1 MLGSSEKGG
10 NVTVLIII
18 IKILLPRYQ
27 YVVTTIVRTTKF
39 SPKGME
45 GREMSEER
53 VVTGGRLAVVGT
65 FDIKFK
71 IQKPVSTRICQ
82 QLKKKHY
89 VESLMP
95 QPPGRG
101 RSSEGEASASLTPSS
116 TL

>member
-1 MLGSSEKGG
+1 MSQSF
-10 NVTVLIII
+10 NHDHQDP
-18 IKILLPRYQ
+18 PRCQ
-27 YVVTTIVRTTKF
+27 HVVATIVRATKF

-65 FDIKFK
+65 FEIKFR

-82 QLKKKHY
+82 QLKKHH
-89 VESLMP
+89 VESLTP

-101 RSSEGEASASLTPSS
+101 RSSEGEESASLTPSS

>member
-1 MLGSSEKGG
+1 MSQSF
-10 NVTVLIII
+10 NHDHQDP
-18 IKILLPRYQ
+18 PRCQ
-27 YVVTTIVRTTKF
+27 HVVTTIVRATKF

-65 FDIKFK
+65 FEIKFR

-82 QLKKKHY
+82 QLKKHH
-89 VESLMP
+89 VESLTP
-95 QPPGRG
+95 QPPGRE